1 MSPTDSITITPTWQ
15 KIAECLRTELA
26 EYGGLLAL
34 FAEQQK
40 FLFEREANEVLHVS
54 AAIEQQVRVLEQCR
68 RERETL
74 VAAFA
79 VANAQPPSATLRS
92 LLPIIDSNA
101 RPLIEALVH
110 EINHLLHRVRR
121 TSRHNHTLLAR
132 AVEVHQD
139 ALQQLRPQ
147 AFTKTYSPAG
157 RISIAAGDTS
167 STLRVAG

>member
-1 MSPTDSITITPTWQ
+1 MSPTDSIKPTWQ
-15 KIAECLRTELA
+15 IIADCLRNELA
-26 EYGGLLAL
+26 EYGALLAL

-40 FLFEREANEVLHVS
+40 SLFDRDANEVLRLS
-54 AAIEQQVRVLEQCR
+54 SSIELQVRTLEQCR
-68 RERETL
+68 RSRENL
-74 VAAFA
+74 VSDFA

-92 LLPIIDSNA
+92 LLPVIDNVA
-101 RPLIEALVH
+101 RPLIEALIG

-139 ALQQLRPQ
+139 TLQQLRPQ

-157 RISIAAGDTS
+157 RVSIVAGDPS
-167 STLRVAG
+167 STIRIAG

>member
-1 MSPTDSITITPTWQ
+1 MSPIDSAIPTWQ

-40 FLFEREANEVLHVS
+40 FLFEREANEVLRLS
-54 AAIEQQVRVLEQCR
+54 ASIEQQVRTLDQCR
-68 RERETL
+68 RQRENL
-74 VAAFA
+74 VAEFA
-79 VANAQPPSATLRS
+79 IGHAQPPSATLRS
-92 LLPIIDSNA
+92 LLPLIDAVA
-101 RPLIEALVH
+101 RPLVEALIS

-139 ALQQLRPQ
+139 TLQQLRPQ

-157 RISIAAGDTS
+157 RVSIIAGDPTS
-167 STLRVAG
+167 TIHVAG

>member
-1 MSPTDSITITPTWQ
+1 MSPTDSLNPTWQ

-34 FAEQQK
+34 FADQQK
-40 FLFEREANEVLHVS
+40 FLFGREATEVLRLS
-54 AAIEQQVRVLEQCR
+54 ASIEQQVRTLEQCR
-68 RERETL
+68 RQREIL
-74 VAAFA
+74 VADFA
-79 VANAQPPSATLRS
+79 IVHAQPPTATLRS
-92 LLPIIDSNA
+92 LLPMIDHVA
-101 RPLIEALVH
+101 RPLIEALIA

-139 ALQQLRPQ
+139 TLQQLRPQ

-157 RISIAAGDTS
+157 RVSIVAGDPS
-167 STLRVAG
+167 STIRVAG

>member
-1 MSPTDSITITPTWQ
+1 MSPTDSIIITPTWQ

-40 FLFEREANEVLHVS
+40 SLFDREANEVLHIS

-74 VAAFA
+74 VATFA

-101 RPLIEALVH
+101 RPLIEALVD

-121 TSRHNHTLLAR
+121 TSRHNHTLLTR
-132 AVEVHQD
+132 AVEVHQETV
-139 ALQQLRPQ
+139 QHLRPY
-147 AFTKTYSPAG
+147 AFTKTYSSAG
-157 RISIAAGDTS
+157 RLAVAVAHPPVTLRAAG
-167 STLRVAG
+167 